1 MLLVDAVHIN
11 NGGGKVLLDYL
22 ILSLEKSNIDVIY
35 LLDDR
40 VVNNHPSI
48 IGKEVF
54 YIKAS
59 MYNRHLFYKKHGKK
73 FKKVFCFANFPPTIK
88 LDAQVVVYFQ
98 NRLFLNLPN
107 NSGISQKIIFSIK
120 SSILGRLLGNVDMWV
135 VQSIQM
141 KTELITRFPGI
152 LNKSGVIIA
161 PFYPPTDTPGNICR
175 KEHSFLYVSGGAPH
189 KNHINL
195 LEAFKIFFDRNRL
208 GELHVTVGDEFK
220 LINEIINKMRGD
232 GYPVT
237 NHGNISR
244 DKLGKHYY
252 RSKFLI
258 FPSYAES
265 FGLGLIEAMD
275 CGCVIIGSDLPFLH
289 AVCDTPFVFDPHDVN
304 SIVSVMEIAIK
315 SNNSISKNLSQNNI
329 DEIISLLS

>member
-1 MLLVDAVHIN
+1 MLLFDAVYIN

-22 ILSLEKSNIDVIY
+22 ILSLEKSGIEVVY

-40 VVNNHPSI
+40 VLNNHPPI
-48 IGKEVF
+48 KGKEVF
-54 YIKAS
+54 YIKAG

-88 LDAQVVVYFQ
+88 IDAQVVVYFQ
-98 NRLFLNLPN
+98 NRLFLNLPK
-107 NSGISQKIIFSIK
+107 NSGISQKIIFNIK
-120 SSILGRLLGNVDMWV
+120 SSILSRLLINADMWV
-135 VQSIQM
+135 VQSSQM
-141 KTELITRFPGI
+141 KIDLINQFPGI
-152 LNKSGVIIA
+152 SGSQVVIA
-161 PFYPPTDTPGNICR
+161 PFYPPIRSHLNILR

-189 KNHINL
+189 KNHIKL
-195 LEAFKIFFDRNRL
+195 LEAFKLFFDRNQL
-208 GELHVTVGDEFK
+208 GELHVTVGDKFK
-220 LINEIINKMRGD
+220 LINKIINKMKDD

-244 DKLGKHYY
+244 DKLDEQYY
-252 RSKFLI
+252 ASKFLI

-289 AVCDTPFVFDPHDVN
+289 AVCDTPFVFDPQDIN

-329 DEIISLLS
+329 DEIISLLK